1 MPLRFFSPHVSI
13 HISGRKTLELS
24 TAWCGQAPDSRSL
37 VLVFSS
43 NMWTCSTAGM
53 SSIIRWRV
61 YVCFLLLYPCFLLII
76 TLRLSNSFCYQL
88 ILLHSSLVE
97 CLYFCKEKGKASAGA
112 LFCLARI
119 DTRTEAYT
127 HTHKHTHKH
136 STHTH
141 KCTEAHTL
149 SLFFYSRYFSLFL
162 SVLKD
167 PNILILPLT
176 FNTVIFNYLHNFTC
190 IFIRERCCL
199 IYFDR
204 S

>member
-13 HISGRKTLELS
+13 HILGRKTLELS

-97 CLYFCKEKGKASAGA
+97 CRYFCKEKGKASAGA

-127 HTHKHTHKH
+127 HTHKH

-141 KCTEAHTL
+141 TQMYRSTHSFPLFLLA
-149 SLFFYSRYFSLFL
+149 LFFSFSICAQRPLA
-162 SVLKD
+162 
-167 PNILILPLT
+167 NILILPLT